1 MSLAAIRP
9 DAEARARR
17 RRVMVL
23 VWRSSAMT
31 FDSGIMMKNIPKISH
46 AGTLCCTALGFSTV
60 PLPAL
65 R

>member
-1 MSLAAIRP
+1 
-9 DAEARARR
+9 
-17 RRVMVL
+17 MVL

-46 AGTLCCTALGFSTV
+46 AGTLCCTALGFSTL